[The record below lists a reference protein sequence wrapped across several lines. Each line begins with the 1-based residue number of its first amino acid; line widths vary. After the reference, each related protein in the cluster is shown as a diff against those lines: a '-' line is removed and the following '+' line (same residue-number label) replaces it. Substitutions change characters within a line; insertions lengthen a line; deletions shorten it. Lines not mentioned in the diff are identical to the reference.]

1 MWWFTKNDQKWW
13 VSAAVPICQRLYVS
27 ALLVGF
33 RIVGMSPSKEKQKE
47 NQICEIASVGR
58 ITEYICMNWIQTPIP
73 GSLVLDL
80 DNNNGSCRY
89 PRHVLHGGKH
99 HFMIVANLQ
108 WSSLQQGA
116 SFSNSP
122 KPWKWR
128 DQKSMQFIHVYTS
141 SKLDENQETTYF
153 ELFYIYVGQY
163 VQGTTR

>member
-13 VSAAVPICQRLYVS
+13 VSAAVPICQRLCIS
-27 ALLVGF
+27 ALGF
-33 RIVGMSPSKEKQKE
+33 RIVGMSSKEKKKIKYVKLQVLE
-47 NQICEIASVGR
+47 ESPNI
-58 ITEYICMNWIQTPIP
+58 YICMNWIQTPIP
-73 GSLVLDL
+73 GSLVLD
-80 DNNNGSCRY
+80 NNNSSCRY

-128 DQKSMQFIHVYTS
+128 DHKSMQFIHVYTS
-141 SKLDENQETTYF
+141 SKLGRK
-153 ELFYIYVGQY
+153 YIIK
-163 VQGTTR
+163 